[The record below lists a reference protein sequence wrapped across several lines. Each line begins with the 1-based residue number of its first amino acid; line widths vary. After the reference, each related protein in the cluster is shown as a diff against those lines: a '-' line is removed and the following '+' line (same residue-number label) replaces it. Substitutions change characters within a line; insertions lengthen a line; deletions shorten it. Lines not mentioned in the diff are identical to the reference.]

1 VSARQHVDLGL
12 TPAGPHAPVVNAL
25 PALPAV
31 TAANAANA
39 ANAVNV
45 APAPPAAAPK
55 PTGAALALP
64 AASLLAVL
72 HLAQRA
78 QAAATPAELI
88 FSIVN
93 ETLSLLPYRQAA
105 FFSPTPSGR
114 LRLSH
119 ASGLASVAEDS
130 PYAVWLS
137 RFAQRWPRTA
147 GLHHLSYSDAALAAP
162 DFAEGWAEWLPD
174 QLLMAPLHNPAGELL
189 GLVMLARDEV
199 WTDVEL
205 ALLETTH
212 QHHAHCL
219 HSLLLTRPGPLQRVA
234 KSLRSRGWWLAPVLA
249 LALLIPVRLTALAP
263 AEVVALTAL
272 AVAAPQDGVIQKINV
287 QPNAAVK
294 AGDLLFALD
303 DTPLKSRRD
312 VAKQGLLIAQADALA
327 FQQRA
332 FDDVK
337 SKGELAAA
345 FGRVREKEA
354 ELALIDSA
362 LGRVQVLADRD
373 GVAVFADAND
383 WIGRTVQTG
392 ERVMQLADPTQT
404 GVLVWL
410 PAADAINLEP
420 GAPVRLFLHTQ
431 PLQPLAAQLLQTS
444 YQAVPNPDG
453 VASYR
458 LRARFDPVPG
468 DAASSNAASGGAAP
482 RIGLRGTA
490 RVSGDWTLL
499 GYYLFRRP
507 LAALR
512 EWTGL

>member
-1 VSARQHVDLGL
+1 VSARGPDELGL
-12 TPAGPHAPVVNAL
+12 AGPEP
-25 PALPAV
+25 
-31 TAANAANA
+31 TW
-39 ANAVNV
+39 
-45 APAPPAAAPK
+45 PAP
-55 PTGAALALP
+55 
-64 AASLLAVL
+64 SLSDVL

-78 QAAATPAELI
+78 QSATTTAALAFT
-88 FSIVN
+88 IVN
-93 ETLSLLPYRQAA
+93 ETVSLLAYRQAA
-105 FFSPTPSGR
+105 FFTLTSSGR
-114 LRLSH
+114 LRLSN

-137 RFAQRWPRTA
+137 HFAQGWPRST
-147 GLHHLSYSDAALAAP
+147 GLHRLSDSDAAQAAT
-162 DFAEGWAEWLPD
+162 DFAEGWAEWLPEH
-174 QLLMAPLHNPAGELL
+174 LLVAPLRSQDDALL
-189 GLVMLARDEV
+189 GVVMYARDDAF
-199 WTDVEL
+199 TDDEC
-205 ALLETTH
+205 ALLEAT
-212 QHHAHCL
+212 QGQYAYCMAC
-219 HSLLLTRPGPLQRVA
+219 LLLKRPGPLQRVA
-234 KSLRSRGWWLAPVLA
+234 QSLRSRGWWLAPVLL

-263 AEVVALTAL
+263 AEVVALNAL
-272 AVAAPQDGVIQKINV
+272 AVAAPQDGVIKKIHV
-287 QPNAAVK
+287 QPNATVK
-294 AGDLLFALD
+294 TGEVLFSLD

-312 VAKQGLLIAQADALA
+312 VATQGLLIAKADALA
-327 FQQRA
+327 IQQRA

-354 ELALIDSA
+354 ELALLDNA
-362 LGRVQVLADRD
+362 LSRVDVVADRA

-392 ERVMQLADPTQT
+392 ERVMQLADPAQA

-444 YQAVPNPDG
+444 YQAVPSPDG

-458 LRARFDPVPG
+458 LRASFAAAPG
-468 DAASSNAASGGAAP
+468 EAAP

-490 RVSGDWTLL
+490 RVSGDWSVL
-499 GYYLFRRP
+499 GYYLLRRP